1 MQAFSVLQRR
11 REKVGTGNERA
22 CGTQR
27 RAAGVPQAIRNVL
40 PALADLRKNASPQVL
55 AVCRRNCGA
64 VRCVA
69 LRNT

>member
-40 PALADLRKNASPQVL
+40 CFYASPQVL